1 MVTAVAFLTK
11 TIRCQLLPQGM
22 RKMLKENSMSVQ
34 AIALGT
40 ALIGK
45 QKNEVCKFKTI
56 YSKNKNSLT
65 RSQYYILLYMQCP
78 NGSIII

>member
-1 MVTAVAFLTK
+1 MVAAVAFLTK

-40 ALIGK
+40 APIGK

-56 YSKNKNSLT
+56 YSKNTNSLT
-65 RSQYYILLYMQCP
+65 RPQYNILPYMQCP

>member
-1 MVTAVAFLTK
+1 
-11 TIRCQLLPQGM
+11 
-22 RKMLKENSMSVQ
+22 MSVQ

-40 ALIGK
+40 APIGK

>member
-1 MVTAVAFLTK
+1 
-11 TIRCQLLPQGM
+11 
-22 RKMLKENSMSVQ
+22 MLKENSMSVQ

-40 ALIGK
+40 APIGK

-56 YSKNKNSLT
+56 YSKNTNSLT
-65 RSQYYILLYMQCP
+65 RPQYNILPYMQCP